1 MQKEYHCCILH
12 LESGIWLYDAC
23 VSMKILTFYNGKY
36 LRTMVLVCSVLSI
49 SCSQMLLRRYSFIT
63 FIGDL
68 LYPVDM
74 NCVMCNRSDIKKFAE
89 EAKEIGVQYIGLCCG
104 NAPNMLREVAEV
116 YGRTPEASK
125 YTPDVS
131 ENIIIGRRGSE
142 INKEAEKVRR
152 FSLGDAKISIP
163 SLNPDKK

>member
-1 MQKEYHCCILH
+1 MKSHDTAH
-12 LESGIWLYDAC
+12 L
-23 VSMKILTFYNGKY
+23 F
-36 LRTMVLVCSVLSI
+36 I
-49 SCSQMLLRRYSFIT
+49 S
-63 FIGDL
+63 GDL
-68 LYPVDM
+68 LYPIDM
-74 NCVMCNRSDIKKFAE
+74 NCVMCNRADIQKFAT

-131 ENIIIGRRGSE
+131 ENIIVGRRGSE

-152 FSLGDAKISIP
+152 FSLGDAKISVPNI
-163 SLNPDKK
+163 SSKKQ

>member
-1 MQKEYHCCILH
+1 
-12 LESGIWLYDAC
+12 
-23 VSMKILTFYNGKY
+23 
-36 LRTMVLVCSVLSI
+36 
-49 SCSQMLLRRYSFIT
+49 
-63 FIGDL
+63 
-68 LYPVDM
+68 M
-74 NCVMCNRSDIKKFAE
+74 NCVMCNRADIQKFAT

-131 ENIIIGRRGSE
+131 ENIIVGRRGSE

-152 FSLGDAKISIP
+152 FSLGDAKISVPNI
-163 SLNPDKK
+163 SSKKQ